1 MLPAHPNHRSDA
13 DIYAHRDSGDPGCC
27 HHRTAACSN
36 DSARRNGTSNC
47 DNSRSMIAAP
57 PAWALALTFWLHL
70 LATVTWVG
78 SLSAISFL
86 ILPAMQR
93 SLNPETQL
101 VFIEAMQKRLEPIAW
116 FSMSLLVLTG
126 LLQMSVNPHYDGFIS
141 VSTQW
146 SLAILIK
153 HLLGIVMV
161 VVSAIQ
167 TWEVIPAI
175 RRAILKSKK
184 TANAEELNALRG
196 REVLLLRMN
205 FGLSILI
212 LLATAFARAS

>member
-1 MLPAHPNHRSDA
+1 
-13 DIYAHRDSGDPGCC
+13 
-27 HHRTAACSN
+27 
-36 DSARRNGTSNC
+36 
-47 DNSRSMIAAP
+47 MITAP

-78 SLSAISFL
+78 SLAGISFL

-93 SLNPETQL
+93 SLDTETQL
-101 VFIEAMQKRLEPIAW
+101 VFIDALQKRLEPIAW
-116 FSMSLLVLTG
+116 FSMSLLLVTG
-126 LLQMSVNPHYDGFIS
+126 LFQMSVNPHYDGFLS
-141 VSTQW
+141 TSTQW

-153 HLLGIVMV
+153 HILGIVMV

-175 RRAILKSKK
+175 RRAIVRSKK
-184 TANAEELNALRG
+184 VDNAEHIYSLRR

-205 FGLSILI
+205 FGLSVLI

>member
-1 MLPAHPNHRSDA
+1 
-13 DIYAHRDSGDPGCC
+13 
-27 HHRTAACSN
+27 
-36 DSARRNGTSNC
+36 
-47 DNSRSMIAAP
+47 MITAP
-57 PAWALALTFWLHL
+57 PAWALALTYWLHL
-70 LATVTWVG
+70 LATVSWVG
-78 SLSAISFL
+78 SLAGVSFL
-86 ILPAMQR
+86 VLPAMKR
-93 SLNPETQL
+93 ALEPETQL

-126 LLQMSVNPHYDGFIS
+126 LFQMSVNPHYDGFIS

-146 SLAILIK
+146 SVAILTK

-175 RRAILKSKK
+175 RRAIVKSKK
-184 TANAEELNALRG
+184 TKNAEELDALRR
-196 REVLLLRMN
+196 REIRLLRMN

>member
-1 MLPAHPNHRSDA
+1 MNF
-13 DIYAHRDSGDPGCC
+13 
-27 HHRTAACSN
+27 T
-36 DSARRNGTSNC
+36 
-47 DNSRSMIAAP
+47 P

-78 SLSAISFL
+78 SLAGVSL
-86 ILPAMQR
+86 LVLPAMQR
-93 SLNPETQL
+93 SLDPETQL

-116 FSMSLLVLTG
+116 FCMSLLLVTG
-126 LLQMSVNPHYDGFIS
+126 LFQMSVNPHYDGFLS
-141 VSTQW
+141 TSTQW
-146 SLAILIK
+146 SLAILTK

-175 RRAILKSKK
+175 RRAIMKSKK
-184 TANAEELNALRG
+184 NKNTEELDVLRR
-196 REVLLLRMN
+196 REILLLRMN
-205 FGLSILI
+205 FGLSTLI